1 MKIEKLIISTSAK
14 EKLLKMALALFPE
27 YSKIT
32 LGRNGMVKFFRRGIF
47 KLYPQAK
54 IHFSDLCLADIPR
67 RMSMSRYGNTDLT
80 RQYFKEITVRLRP
93 GSLNYVVDYLWEEFM
108 KVRVIDT
115 MFDLNSMIVPF
126 PNGTLVRQLMSDPR
140 IAPERITEYS
150 EDIMKLQTINT
161 SNSIIK
167 MDERRTI
174 PLIQE
179 VIMDVKVH
187 VASLLIF
194 FFLNLGQLMA
204 SMEKVTEIFPNSDV
218 HAFLS

>member
-1 MKIEKLIISTSAK
+1 
-14 EKLLKMALALFPE
+14 
-27 YSKIT
+27 
-32 LGRNGMVKFFRRGIF
+32 
-47 KLYPQAK
+47 
-54 IHFSDLCLADIPR
+54 
-67 RMSMSRYGNTDLT
+67 
-80 RQYFKEITVRLRP
+80 
-93 GSLNYVVDYLWEEFM
+93 
-108 KVRVIDT
+108 
-115 MFDLNSMIVPF
+115 
-126 PNGTLVRQLMSDPR
+126 
-140 IAPERITEYS
+140 
-150 EDIMKLQTINT
+150 MKLKTINT
-161 SNSIIK
+161 SDSIIK